1 MSQEKYINDMLAKYN
16 MLECKPASTPMDVGT
31 KLSNDMSPKS
41 DSETLEISSIPYKS
55 AVGSLMYAMTSTRPD
70 ISYSVSAVSKYCSNY
85 GPAHWQ
91 AVKRI
96 LRYLKGTAHYRLK
109 LGGTTSA
116 TLTGYCDADWAGDL
130 DDRRST
136 SGYVFYIGNGVVSW
150 SSKKQPTV
158 ALSTVEAEY
167 MSSTHATKEAI
178 WLKQLLAEI
187 EIHLDGPVLMYNDN
201 QGCIQ
206 LAKNPAQH
214 QRTKHIDLRHHYI
227 REKLESGEITL
238 QYCSTE
244 DMVADLLTKALSK
257 DKHNKC
263 LDGLGLK
270 HYKVSQSGSIV
281 SNV

>member
-1 MSQEKYINDMLAKYN
+1 
-16 MLECKPASTPMDVGT
+16 
-31 KLSNDMSPKS
+31 
-41 DSETLEISSIPYKS
+41 
-55 AVGSLMYAMTSTRPD
+55 MTSTRPD

-109 LGGTTSA
+109 LGDTTSA